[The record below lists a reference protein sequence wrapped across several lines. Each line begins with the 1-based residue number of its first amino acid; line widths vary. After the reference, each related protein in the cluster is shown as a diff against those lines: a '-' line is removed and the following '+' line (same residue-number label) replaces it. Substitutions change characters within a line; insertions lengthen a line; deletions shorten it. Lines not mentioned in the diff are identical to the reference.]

1 MLALAM
7 AGFLASLS
15 LPPEEGTL
23 PVSLLGDETASGLDS
38 TRSFGELT
46 EVLPR
51 ELTLA
56 EQAEPAK
63 QEKGL
68 VWWIG
73 GHLGV
78 AVPFDGGSS
87 FLIGFVARVD
97 ILPWLTIEGSVDYHR
112 DDYQG
117 GDVQVTEI
125 PIQLSA
131 LYRFQVDWP
140 IKPYALAGFG
150 LYYTDVHF
158 SGALSDLNDRH
169 DLHVGFHFGGGI
181 DYPVSP
187 TIVLDADVRFVFV
200 EGAAQGNGF
209 SYFQFTVGIMFR
221 LTK

>member
-7 AGFLASLS
+7 AGILASVS
-15 LPPEEGTL
+15 LPPEDEQL
-23 PVSLLGDETASGLDS
+23 PLSLLGEGTASGLDS
-38 TRSFGELT
+38 TRFLEDPA

-51 ELTLA
+51 ELSLA

-63 QEKGL
+63 EQKGL
-68 VWWIG
+68 VWSIG

-78 AVPFDGGSS
+78 AVPFDGGGA

-97 ILPWLTIEGSVDYHR
+97 ITPWLTIEGDADYHR
-112 DDYQG
+112 DSWQG
-117 GDVQVTEI
+117 GDVTATII

-140 IKPYALAGFG
+140 VKPYALAGFG

-158 SGALSDLNDRH
+158 KGSLQDLSDRH
-169 DLHVGFHFGGGI
+169 ELHIGFHFGGGVE
-181 DYPVSP
+181 YAASP
-187 TIVLDADVRFVFV
+187 TIALDAEVRFVFV

-209 SYFQFTVGIMFR
+209 DYFQFTVGIIFR

>member
-15 LPPEEGTL
+15 LPPEDETL
-23 PVSLLGDETASGLDS
+23 PGAPLGDEREAWLDS
-38 TRSFGELT
+38 GRSFEDLK
-46 EVLPR
+46 EPLPR

-68 VWWIG
+68 AWWIG

-78 AVPFDGGSS
+78 AVPFDGGSA

-97 ILPWLTIEGSVDYHR
+97 ILPWLTIEGSADYHR
-112 DDYQG
+112 DDHEG
-117 GDVQVTEI
+117 GDIQVTEI

-158 SGALSDLNDRH
+158 SGAFSNLNDRH
-169 DLHVGFHFGGGI
+169 DFHVGFHLGGGV

-187 TIVLDADVRFVFV
+187 TIVLDADIRFVFV
-200 EGAAQGNGF
+200 EGAAQGADF